1 MQPPASRAAQSPKR
15 MNLEQLVQLQ
25 EVVLLA
31 AEGIRNAE
39 AEADYTDLRMQLVAD
54 SRYNDAIPSFVR
66 RHRDLAS
73 MWPAL
78 KSFSPQWEP
87 RRQEIRQ
94 QFEPALQLAE
104 DLDAAADPR
113 TTDSSAWTGAS
124 TSAERTIAV
133 KTLLPVAIAA
143 VDQLIDTLETPGH
156 NGGPPRDETVEAI
169 ANLRALHKALGELL
183 TAADEGR
190 LQDAFAGGLPVEIA
204 RFAKRAAKNLRDDP
218 LPYAM
223 SALFLSICSACG
235 ISGIGGY
242 LSGVAM
248 AMKRK

>member
-1 MQPPASRAAQSPKR
+1 
-15 MNLEQLVQLQ
+15 MNLEQLINLQ

-39 AEADYTDLRMQLVAD
+39 AEADYTGLRRQLLAD
-54 SRYNDAIPSFVR
+54 GRYSDAIPSFVR

-78 KSFSPQWEP
+78 KSFAPQWEP
-87 RRQEIRQ
+87 RRQEIRH

-104 DLDAAADPR
+104 DIEAAADPR
-113 TTDSSAWTGAS
+113 TTDSSAWTGAIS
-124 TSAERTIAV
+124 PAERTIAV

-169 ANLRALHKALGELL
+169 ANLRALHTALGELL

-190 LQDAFAGGLPVEIA
+190 LQEAFAGGLPVEIA

>member
-1 MQPPASRAAQSPKR
+1 MQPPSTSTDHPF
-15 MNLEQLVQLQ
+15 NSLDLERLVQLQ

-39 AEADYTDLRMQLVAD
+39 AEEEYRRLRGQIFADARYRDL
-54 SRYNDAIPSFVR
+54 IPSFVR

-87 RRQEIRQ
+87 RRKEIRA
-94 QFEPALQLAE
+94 QFEPTLRYAE
-104 DLDAAADPR
+104 EHEFAPNR
-113 TTDSSAWTGAS
+113 PTVDSSAWTGAN
-124 TSAERTIAV
+124 TPAERTIAV
-133 KTLLPVAIAA
+133 KTLLPVALAA
-143 VDQLIDTLETPGH
+143 VDQLIETLETPGH
-156 NGGPPRDETVEAI
+156 NGGPLPDETVEALGH
-169 ANLRALHKALGELL
+169 LRALHKVLGELL
-183 TAADEGR
+183 AAADEDR
-190 LQDAFAGGLPVEIA
+190 LQEAFNGGLPVEIA
-204 RFAKRAAKNLRDDP
+204 RFAKRAAKSLRDDP

-223 SALFLSICSACG
+223 SAMFLTICSACG
-235 ISGIGGY
+235 IPGIGGY